1 MMLYRYTRQKFSL
14 VHSREL
20 KVNYATLGDAV
31 GLPADSRLKCP
42 GLSKTGQV
50 TMQYS

>member
-1 MMLYRYTRQKFSL
+1 MILYRYTRQKLSL

-31 GLPADSRLKCP
+31 GLPDSKLKCP
-42 GLSKTGQV
+42 GSSKTGQV